1 LGLEILYHRLSMVDY
16 LWVSHI
22 VYEGLRATLGI
33 PPVISVNVRKS
44 YPFKLQLESIKF
56 ETINFE
62 VMFWNIIRCIIDEN
76 LVFLSSYK
84 ENLNVTSEY
93 VTCYVVFKWGINI
106 FKRTEAWTCLLSTP
120 TER

>member
-1 LGLEILYHRLSMVDY
+1 MVDY

-33 PPVISVNVRKS
+33 PPDISVNVRKS

-76 LVFLSSYK
+76 LVFWVLIK
-84 ENLNVTSEY
+84 KT
-93 VTCYVVFKWGINI
+93 
-106 FKRTEAWTCLLSTP
+106 
-120 TER
+120 